1 MNHVADGIRHATRAL
16 RRAPTFAIAV
26 MLSLAL
32 GIGANTTMFTFLD
45 AVLLRPLPYPH
56 PDELVAP
63 SLGTSGTVSDLYFL
77 AWAASTHTLS
87 AIAEYNNTLMVVGGS
102 TAPEEI
108 PGAIASPSLT
118 QVLGVAP
125 VLGRFIT
132 AADGLPGATPVVVLS
147 HDTWQRLFGSD
158 PHILGRAISI
168 NDQQTT
174 VVGVMPPGFAFPP
187 HTEMWQ
193 ARPPID
199 LRPGAG
205 LRGGLAVGRRRPN
218 VSTEQV
224 RRELE
229 RVPRTP
235 ELQRSLLYRDAPV
248 VVALLHDELYG
259 SARPA
264 VVLLFAAVTLLFLIA
279 CANIANLVLART
291 TRRRQAFA
299 VRSALGAS
307 RAVIYW
313 EVVTE
318 CLLLAL
324 AGGVLGV
331 LLSVWMSQLFA
342 RLSPDS
348 FSNVGKIGV
357 DGRVLLFSVGVSVL
371 AAFLVSSWP
380 ALKIA
385 GAGAH
390 SLLSEGGSRTGG
402 GVFTHLMR
410 RTLVVVQLSAALLLL
425 TGAGLLVK
433 SLTRLTTQDNGF
445 QPRHLLIVTAHLAG
459 ARYRGTSAVAHAH
472 EFFDELTARLGAM
485 PGVLRVAQGPSPL
498 MGYQH
503 LYLRAATPESP
514 SFRIAVTDVGP
525 EYFETYEVPL
535 LAGRSITARDDS
547 TQPPVVV
554 VNATAARLI
563 APGRSAIGQSFDVV
577 TIGGQHPIIVGIV
590 ADVPQRDV
598 AVRPLPEAF
607 TATKQDPHW
616 PASVAVRVVG
626 DPDALALSAQR
637 AVRALDPEVVANAV
651 SMESMMAT
659 SVAPHRFTAVLL
671 GAFALLATTLAAI
684 GLFGVIA
691 YLVEQRTREIGVRV
705 ALGAQKWHVL
715 TLILREGVMLTAVGL
730 VAGIVLS
737 LAFAR
742 LLKSQLYEVVPTDTT
757 VIVVA
762 ALALAAV
769 AIVAALIP
777 ARRATL
783 VDPLISL
790 RAE

>member
-1 MNHVADGIRHATRAL
+1 MRQVTDKIRHAL
-16 RRAPTFAIAV
+16 RGLQRAPTFAVAV
-26 MLSLAL
+26 VLSLAL
-32 GIGANTTMFTFLD
+32 GIGANATMFTFLD

-63 SLGTSGTVSDLYFL
+63 SIGTSGTVSDFYFL

-87 AIAEYNNTLMVVGGS
+87 AIAEYNSTLMVVGGAA
-102 TAPEEI
+102 APEEI
-108 PGAIASPSLT
+108 PGAIASPSLV

-125 VLGRFIT
+125 VLGRFI
-132 AADGLPGATPVVVLS
+132 ADADGLPGAAPVVVLS
-147 HDTWQRLFGSD
+147 HDAWQRLFSGD
-158 PHILGRAISI
+158 PHILGREISI
-168 NDQQTT
+168 NDQHTT
-174 VVGVMPPGFAFPP
+174 VVGVMPAGFAFPP
-187 HTEMWQ
+187 HAELWQ

-205 LRGGLAVGRRRPN
+205 LRGGLAVGRRRPS
-218 VSTEQV
+218 VSMAQV
-224 RRELE
+224 QHELSE
-229 RVPRTP
+229 VPRTP

-248 VVALLHDELYG
+248 VVASLHDELYG

-279 CANIANLVLART
+279 CANITNLVLART

-307 RAVIYW
+307 GAVIYW

-331 LLSVWMSQLFA
+331 LLSVWMSQLFT
-342 RLSPDS
+342 RLSPES

-390 SLLSEGGSRTGG
+390 SLLGEGGSRTGG

-433 SLTRLTTQDNGF
+433 SLTRLTAQDNGF
-445 QPRHLLIVTAHLAG
+445 QPRHLLVVTVHLAG
-459 ARYRGTSAVAHAH
+459 ARYRGTGSVARAQ
-472 EFFDELTARLGAM
+472 EFFEQLTARLGVM
-485 PGVLRVAQGPSPL
+485 PGALRVAQGPPPL
-498 MGYQH
+498 VGYEH

-514 SFRIAVTDVGP
+514 SFRVAVTDVGP
-525 EYFETYEVPL
+525 EYFETYGVPL
-535 LAGRSITARDDS
+535 VAGRSLAASDDS

-563 APGRSAIGQSFDVV
+563 APGGNAIGRSFDVI
-577 TIGGQHPIIVGIV
+577 TIRDQHPTIVGVV

-607 TATKQDPHW
+607 SATRQDPHW
-616 PASVAVRVVG
+616 PEWVAVRVVG

-637 AVRALDPEVVANAV
+637 AVRALDPQVVAKTV

-671 GAFALLATTLAAI
+671 GAFALLATTLAAV

-705 ALGAQKWHVL
+705 ALGANKRHVL
-715 TLILREGVMLTAVGL
+715 GLVLREGMMLTTAGL

-737 LAFAR
+737 LVFAR
-742 LLKSQLYEVVPTDTT
+742 LLKSQLYDVVPTDAS
-757 VIVVA
+757 VIALA
-762 ALALAAV
+762 ALALSTV
-769 AIVAALIP
+769 AIVAAFVP
-777 ARRATL
+777 ARRATQ
-783 VDPLISL
+783 VDPLIAL